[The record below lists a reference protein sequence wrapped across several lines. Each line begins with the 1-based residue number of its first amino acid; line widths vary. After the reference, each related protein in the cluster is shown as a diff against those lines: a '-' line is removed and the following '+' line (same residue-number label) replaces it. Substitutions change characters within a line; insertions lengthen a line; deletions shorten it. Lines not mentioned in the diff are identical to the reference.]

1 MSCYTKVNS
10 NSFLRLKKL
19 TSTTL
24 ADLQSTGIPAPCDN
38 IPKITEWTVESF
50 NLQVASQ
57 GNPGVDRM
65 SATRFV
71 FVDDA
76 NDQIVAYSFNG
87 STFTLEGS
95 ALSIGSLQPGVAAMS
110 STLAAVVVSNQ
121 LKAYVF
127 NGSSWALQGNAF
139 TMAGGVDRPSLTALS
154 STRIAMIDRNN
165 DWLRTF
171 DFDGTDWVLVGNNL
185 SVTYGTVSDIAA
197 VNSDTV
203 VFGNNTSRELQ
214 AYQFNGTDWS
224 FIGSKAYPEVQS
236 YYICALDEN
245 YIVTI
250 GSTTMRTW
258 FWTGGFFVETNNAD
272 TQSFTGGTVK
282 SLAPIGAQSI
292 VYTET
297 GT

>member
-57 GNPGVDRM
+57 GKPGVDRM

-71 FVDDA
+71 FVDDT
-76 NDQIVAYSFNG
+76 NDKIVAYSFNG

-95 ALSIGSLQPGVAAMS
+95 ALSIGNLQPSVAAMS

-121 LKAYVF
+121 LKTYVF

-139 TMAGGVDRPSLTALS
+139 TMAGGVDSPSLTALS

-185 SVTYGTVSDIAA
+185 SVTYGAISDLAA

-203 VFGNNTSRELQ
+203 IFGNNDASELQ

-224 FIGSKAYPEVQS
+224 LLSSKAYSTAEP
-236 YYICALDEN
+236 YYLCALDEN

-250 GSTTMRTW
+250 GQTTMKTW

-272 TQSFTGGTVK
+272 TQLFTNLFLKG
-282 SLAPIGAQSI
+282 LAPIGAQSI
-292 VYTET
+292 VYSEI
-297 GT
+297 